1 MFFWPARQ
9 KRAASRNRVRVIVIV
24 DLPPQSVQARGVG
37 YTDVSSDIQ
46 APNNACHCL
55 GTSAD
60 LEEVRSRRLCADKAK
75 RYLCFRAA
83 RAVSWAALGVVL
95 VVEER
100 PPPPCGVPHRARTLK
115 RACCYF
121 TQPKKKAK
129 PAASKK
135 KPQKKKSDEVKDS
148 GDSESEVR
156 CLPRLV
162 LVSDVLLLRL
172 NLIICNA
179 L

>member
-95 VVEER
+95 VVEE
-100 PPPPCGVPHRARTLK
+100 PPPPPVRG
-115 RACCYF
+115 
-121 TQPKKKAK
+121 
-129 PAASKK
+129 S
-135 KPQKKKSDEVKDS
+135 PQSQ
-148 GDSESEVR
+148 DSEAR
-156 CLPRLV
+156 
-162 LVSDVLLLRL
+162 LLLFH
-172 NLIICNA
+172 A
-179 L
+179 AEEKGETGSQ